1 MAWLLRRRAH
11 MYTQLR
17 LRVWLVE
24 PHVDT
29 DEVEAGLPADAET
42 VEEATPRERIEAGD
56 RPDALLVDAEALE
69 RLDGQRYALD
79 GVLRTVVVTDRDA
92 DDLPAAYL
100 DRPSI
105 RVLRRPVDAASL
117 DRALLWLS
125 GADDDGWAA
134 AASR

>member
-1 MAWLLRRRAH
+1 

-24 PHVDT
+24 PHVDAH
-29 DEVEAGLPADAET
+29 EVEAGLPADAET
-42 VEEATPRERIEAGD
+42 LDESALRERLESGD

-79 GVLRTVVVTDRDA
+79 GVLRTVVVTDRAA
-92 DDLPAAYL
+92 DDLPVAYL

-105 RVLRRPVDAASL
+105 RVLRRPIDPAAL

-125 GADDDGWAA
+125 GAEDDGWAVE
-134 AASR
+134 ASK